1 MYICKRIRDDNP
13 NKQLGLT
20 KKILIMQTTISIS
33 GGINGNSHL
42 KSAICT
48 SNSEEIS
55 TRFGGY
61 KIIFQ
66 TKKEANKALWE
77 AYKKLRS
84 EEPKLTHLRYFAGY
98 SLSYDASRAEILEN

>member
-1 MYICKRIRDDNP
+1 MR
-13 NKQLGLT
+13 T
-20 KKILIMQTTISIS
+20 TILIT

-42 KSAICT
+42 KTAIQT
-48 SNSEEIS
+48 SSSEL
-55 TRFGGY
+55 RRRANGGY
-61 KIIFQ
+61 ELAFK
-66 TKKEANKALWE
+66 TKKEAKKALWE